1 MTKKEKGTMM
11 TLAAGLAWGISG
23 ISGQYLMSH
32 GVHVNLL
39 TSLRLLITGI
49 FLLSLARS
57 KQKEHL
63 VAAWKQPKFLKQVL
77 LFSIFGL
84 VLNQYAF
91 LRAIHLTNAGTA
103 TVLQY
108 MAPILI
114 LSIVCILNRQRPTS
128 FEIIAIAMAI
138 LGTYMIA
145 THGKLG
151 SLAIT
156 PKGLMWGLGSA
167 ITYSIY
173 ILLPVKL
180 IHEWGSTIVIG
191 SGMFIGGILFS
202 LVTKAWQY
210 PLQINVM
217 SILAYIGIIGIGTI
231 FAYTFFLKGVS
242 IVGAVKGSLLASVEP
257 VSSVFLTVLV
267 LGEIFLSNRFTWDAV
282 YFSCCNSNL
291 LQRFNCIEENETSK
305 IVSFGVETL
314 I

>member
-63 VAAWKQPKFLKQVL
+63 VAAWKQPKFLMQVL

-267 LGEIFLSNRFTWDAV
+267 LGEIFYPIDLLGMLFIFLAV
-282 YFSCCNSNL
+282 
-291 LQRFNCIEENETSK
+291 
-305 IVSFGVETL
+305 TL
-314 I
+314 ISYKDLIALKKMKRVK

>member
-210 PLQINVM
+210 PLQINVI

-267 LGEIFLSNRFTWDAV
+267 LGEIFYPIDLLGMLFIFFAV
-282 YFSCCNSNL
+282 
-291 LQRFNCIEENETSK
+291 
-305 IVSFGVETL
+305 TL
-314 I
+314 ISYKDLIALKKMKRVK

>member
-108 MAPILI
+108 MVPILI

-267 LGEIFLSNRFTWDAV
+267 LGEIFYPIDLLGMLFIFLAV
-282 YFSCCNSNL
+282 
-291 LQRFNCIEENETSK
+291 
-305 IVSFGVETL
+305 TL
-314 I
+314 ISYKDLIALKKMKRVR

>member
-242 IVGAVKGSLLASVEP
+242 VVGAVKGSLLASVEP

-267 LGEIFLSNRFTWDAV
+267 LGEIFYPIDLLGMLFIFLAV
-282 YFSCCNSNL
+282 
-291 LQRFNCIEENETSK
+291 
-305 IVSFGVETL
+305 TL
-314 I
+314 ISYKDLIALKKMKRVK

>member
-267 LGEIFLSNRFTWDAV
+267 LGEIFYPIDLLGMLFIFLAV
-282 YFSCCNSNL
+282 
-291 LQRFNCIEENETSK
+291 
-305 IVSFGVETL
+305 TL
-314 I
+314 ISYKYLIALKKMKRVR

>member
-1 MTKKEKGTMM
+1 MIKKEKGTMM

-210 PLQINVM
+210 PLQINVI

-267 LGEIFLSNRFTWDAV
+267 LGEIFYPIDLLGMLFIFLAV
-282 YFSCCNSNL
+282 
-291 LQRFNCIEENETSK
+291 
-305 IVSFGVETL
+305 TL
-314 I
+314 ISYKDLIALKKMKRVK

>member
-108 MAPILI
+108 MAPMLI

-267 LGEIFLSNRFTWDAV
+267 LGEIFYPIDLLGMLFIFLAV
-282 YFSCCNSNL
+282 
-291 LQRFNCIEENETSK
+291 
-305 IVSFGVETL
+305 TL
-314 I
+314 ISYKDLIALKKMKRVR

>member
-39 TSLRLLITGI
+39 TYLRLLITGI

-267 LGEIFLSNRFTWDAV
+267 LGEIFYPIDLLGMLFIFLAV
-282 YFSCCNSNL
+282 
-291 LQRFNCIEENETSK
+291 
-305 IVSFGVETL
+305 TL
-314 I
+314 ISYKDLIALKKMKRVR

>member
-145 THGKLG
+145 THGKFG

-267 LGEIFLSNRFTWDAV
+267 LGEIFYPIDLLGMLFIFLAV
-282 YFSCCNSNL
+282 
-291 LQRFNCIEENETSK
+291 
-305 IVSFGVETL
+305 TL
-314 I
+314 ISYKDLIALKKMKRVR

>member
-156 PKGLMWGLGSA
+156 PRGLMWGLGSA

-267 LGEIFLSNRFTWDAV
+267 LGEIFYPIDLLGMLFIFLAV
-282 YFSCCNSNL
+282 
-291 LQRFNCIEENETSK
+291 
-305 IVSFGVETL
+305 TL
-314 I
+314 ISYKDLIALKKMKRVK

>member
-210 PLQINVM
+210 PLQINMM

-267 LGEIFLSNRFTWDAV
+267 LGEIFYPIDLLGMLFIFLAV
-282 YFSCCNSNL
+282 
-291 LQRFNCIEENETSK
+291 
-305 IVSFGVETL
+305 TL
-314 I
+314 ISYKDLIALKKMKRVK

>member
-39 TSLRLLITGI
+39 TSLRLLITDI

-267 LGEIFLSNRFTWDAV
+267 LGEIFYPIDLLGMLFIFLAV
-282 YFSCCNSNL
+282 
-291 LQRFNCIEENETSK
+291 
-305 IVSFGVETL
+305 TL
-314 I
+314 ISYKDLIALKKMKRVK

>member
-267 LGEIFLSNRFTWDAV
+267 LGKIFYPIDLLGMLFIFLAV
-282 YFSCCNSNL
+282 
-291 LQRFNCIEENETSK
+291 
-305 IVSFGVETL
+305 TL
-314 I
+314 ISYKDLIALKKMKRVR

>member
-11 TLAAGLAWGISG
+11 TLATGLAWGISG

-267 LGEIFLSNRFTWDAV
+267 LGEIFYPIDLLGMLFIFLAV
-282 YFSCCNSNL
+282 
-291 LQRFNCIEENETSK
+291 
-305 IVSFGVETL
+305 TL
-314 I
+314 ISYKDLIALKKMKRVR

>member
-242 IVGAVKGSLLASVEP
+242 IVGAVKGSLLALVEP

-267 LGEIFLSNRFTWDAV
+267 LGEIFYPIDLLGMLFIFLAV
-282 YFSCCNSNL
+282 
-291 LQRFNCIEENETSK
+291 
-305 IVSFGVETL
+305 TL
-314 I
+314 ISYKDLIALKKMKRVK

>member
-210 PLQINVM
+210 PLQINVI

-267 LGEIFLSNRFTWDAV
+267 LGEIFYPIDLLGMLFIFLAV
-282 YFSCCNSNL
+282 
-291 LQRFNCIEENETSK
+291 
-305 IVSFGVETL
+305 TL
-314 I
+314 ISYKDLIALKKMK

>member
-63 VAAWKQPKFLKQVL
+63 VAAWKQPKFLMQVL

-217 SILAYIGIIGIGTI
+217 NILAYIGIIGIGTI

-267 LGEIFLSNRFTWDAV
+267 LGEIFYPIDLLGMLFIFLAV
-282 YFSCCNSNL
+282 
-291 LQRFNCIEENETSK
+291 
-305 IVSFGVETL
+305 TL
-314 I
+314 ISYKDLIALKKMKRVK

>member
-267 LGEIFLSNRFTWDAV
+267 LGEIFYPIDLLGMLFIFLAV
-282 YFSCCNSNL
+282 
-291 LQRFNCIEENETSK
+291 
-305 IVSFGVETL
+305 TL
-314 I
+314 ISYKDLLALKKMKRVK

>member
-191 SGMFIGGILFS
+191 SGMFVGGILFS

-267 LGEIFLSNRFTWDAV
+267 LGEIFYPIDLLGMLFIFLAV
-282 YFSCCNSNL
+282 
-291 LQRFNCIEENETSK
+291 
-305 IVSFGVETL
+305 TL
-314 I
+314 ISYKDLIALKKMKRVR

>member
-145 THGKLG
+145 KHGKLG

-267 LGEIFLSNRFTWDAV
+267 LGEIFYPIDLLGMLFIFLAV
-282 YFSCCNSNL
+282 
-291 LQRFNCIEENETSK
+291 
-305 IVSFGVETL
+305 TL
-314 I
+314 ISYKDLIALKKMKRVR

>member
-267 LGEIFLSNRFTWDAV
+267 LGEIFYPIDFELHPKS
-282 YFSCCNSNL
+282 
-291 LQRFNCIEENETSK
+291 
-305 IVSFGVETL
+305 
-314 I
+314 

>member
-210 PLQINVM
+210 PLQINVI

-257 VSSVFLTVLV
+257 VSLVFLTVLV
-267 LGEIFLSNRFTWDAV
+267 LGEIFYPIDLLGMLFIFLAV
-282 YFSCCNSNL
+282 
-291 LQRFNCIEENETSK
+291 
-305 IVSFGVETL
+305 TL
-314 I
+314 ISYKDLIALKKMKRVK

>member
-231 FAYTFFLKGVS
+231 FAYTFFLKGIS

-267 LGEIFLSNRFTWDAV
+267 LGEIFYPIDLLGMLFIFLAV
-282 YFSCCNSNL
+282 
-291 LQRFNCIEENETSK
+291 
-305 IVSFGVETL
+305 TL
-314 I
+314 ISYKDLIALKKMKRVR

>member
-49 FLLSLARS
+49 FFLSLARS

-267 LGEIFLSNRFTWDAV
+267 LGEIFYPIDLLGMLFIFLAV
-282 YFSCCNSNL
+282 
-291 LQRFNCIEENETSK
+291 
-305 IVSFGVETL
+305 TL
-314 I
+314 ISYKDLIALKKMKRVR

>member
-11 TLAAGLAWGISG
+11 TVAAGLAWGISG

-267 LGEIFLSNRFTWDAV
+267 LGEIFYPIDLLGMLFIFLAV
-282 YFSCCNSNL
+282 
-291 LQRFNCIEENETSK
+291 
-305 IVSFGVETL
+305 TL
-314 I
+314 ISYKDLIALKKMKRVR

>member
-84 VLNQYAF
+84 VLNQYTF

-267 LGEIFLSNRFTWDAV
+267 LGEIFYPIDLLGMLFIFLAV
-282 YFSCCNSNL
+282 
-291 LQRFNCIEENETSK
+291 
-305 IVSFGVETL
+305 TL
-314 I
+314 ISYKDLIALKKMKRVR

>member
-11 TLAAGLAWGISG
+11 ILAAGLAWGISG

-267 LGEIFLSNRFTWDAV
+267 LGEIFYPIDLLGMLFIFLAV
-282 YFSCCNSNL
+282 
-291 LQRFNCIEENETSK
+291 
-305 IVSFGVETL
+305 TL
-314 I
+314 ISYKDLIALKKMKRVR

>member
-57 KQKEHL
+57 KQKKHL

-267 LGEIFLSNRFTWDAV
+267 LGEIFYPIDLLGMLFIFLAV
-282 YFSCCNSNL
+282 
-291 LQRFNCIEENETSK
+291 
-305 IVSFGVETL
+305 TL
-314 I
+314 ISYKDLIALKKMKRVR

>member
-202 LVTKAWQY
+202 LLTKAWQY

-267 LGEIFLSNRFTWDAV
+267 LGEIFYPIDLLGMLFIFLAV
-282 YFSCCNSNL
+282 
-291 LQRFNCIEENETSK
+291 
-305 IVSFGVETL
+305 TL
-314 I
+314 ISYKDLIALKKMKRVR

>member
-242 IVGAVKGSLLASVEP
+242 IVGAVKGTLLASVEP

-267 LGEIFLSNRFTWDAV
+267 LGEIFYPIDLLGMLFIFLAV
-282 YFSCCNSNL
+282 
-291 LQRFNCIEENETSK
+291 
-305 IVSFGVETL
+305 TL
-314 I
+314 ISYKDLIALKKMKRVR

>member
-267 LGEIFLSNRFTWDAV
+267 LGEIFYPIDLLGMLFIFLAV
-282 YFSCCNSNL
+282 
-291 LQRFNCIEENETSK
+291 
-305 IVSFGVETL
+305 TL
-314 I
+314 ISYTDLIALKKMKRVR

>member
-231 FAYTFFLKGVS
+231 FAYTFFLKVVS

-267 LGEIFLSNRFTWDAV
+267 LGEIFYPIDLLGMLFIFLAV
-282 YFSCCNSNL
+282 
-291 LQRFNCIEENETSK
+291 
-305 IVSFGVETL
+305 TL
-314 I
+314 ISYKDLIALKKMKRVK

>member
-267 LGEIFLSNRFTWDAV
+267 LGEIFYPIDLLGMLFIFLAV
-282 YFSCCNSNL
+282 
-291 LQRFNCIEENETSK
+291 
-305 IVSFGVETL
+305 TL
-314 I
+314 ISYKDLIALNKMKRVR

>member
-103 TVLQY
+103 TFLQY

-267 LGEIFLSNRFTWDAV
+267 LGEIFYPIDLLGMLFIFLAV
-282 YFSCCNSNL
+282 
-291 LQRFNCIEENETSK
+291 
-305 IVSFGVETL
+305 TL
-314 I
+314 ISYKDLIALKKMKRVR

>member
-173 ILLPVKL
+173 ILLSVKL

-267 LGEIFLSNRFTWDAV
+267 LGEIFYPIDLLGMLFIFLAV
-282 YFSCCNSNL
+282 
-291 LQRFNCIEENETSK
+291 
-305 IVSFGVETL
+305 TL
-314 I
+314 ISYKDLIALKKMKRVK

>member
-1 MTKKEKGTMM
+1 MRGKLTKKEKGTMM

-63 VAAWKQPKFLKQVL
+63 VAAWKQPKFLMQVL

-267 LGEIFLSNRFTWDAV
+267 LGEIFYPIDLLGMLFIFLAV
-282 YFSCCNSNL
+282 
-291 LQRFNCIEENETSK
+291 
-305 IVSFGVETL
+305 TL
-314 I
+314 ISYKDLIALKKMKRVK

>member
-202 LVTKAWQY
+202 LATKAWQY

-267 LGEIFLSNRFTWDAV
+267 LGEIFYPIDLLGMLFIFLAV
-282 YFSCCNSNL
+282 
-291 LQRFNCIEENETSK
+291 
-305 IVSFGVETL
+305 TL
-314 I
+314 ISYKDLIALKKMKRVR

>member
-267 LGEIFLSNRFTWDAV
+267 LGEIFYPIDLLWMLFIFLAV
-282 YFSCCNSNL
+282 
-291 LQRFNCIEENETSK
+291 
-305 IVSFGVETL
+305 TL
-314 I
+314 ISYKDLIALKKMKRVR